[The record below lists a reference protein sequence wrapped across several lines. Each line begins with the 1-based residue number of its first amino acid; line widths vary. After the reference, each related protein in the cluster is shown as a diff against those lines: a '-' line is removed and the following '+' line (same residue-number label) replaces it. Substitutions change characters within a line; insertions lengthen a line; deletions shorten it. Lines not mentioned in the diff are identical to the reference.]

1 MENGTPPPLGGT
13 SPLRGGSSPHPLA
26 CLLLT
31 GADIAPLTRW
41 TVPRFPLTGGQ
52 IVARGVK
59 AGPDVAR
66 VLREVEDRWV
76 AEGFPG
82 DERIGEILG
91 DELAN

>member
-1 MENGTPPPLGGT
+1 MEKWDPSPPRGT

-31 GADIAPLTRW
+31 GADFAPLTGW

-52 IVARGVK
+52 IVARGGK

-66 VLREVEDRWV
+66 ILREVEVRGV
-76 AEGFPG
+76 AKGFPG
-82 DERIGEILG
+82 EARVGEILG